1 MQDSGPFTVSRP
13 GTSVRTS
20 LFVSYLLTLLL
31 PLLLSF
37 LVFAGSYQVTS
48 RQARHTVSVVGRHL
62 ASVVDT
68 YLDEAR
74 SESFALILNDYSQ
87 KLINYTSPSPTTR
100 QIVYL
105 SELQKEMR
113 FKVAASNYIGT
124 MYAVFPKS
132 DVILSSSGVYYDHNF
147 TYRCQEDLGM
157 TIEEWD
163 DFLDF
168 DGHRHERL
176 SVLSHPSVPQ
186 RRNIPFLRVYRRHSA
201 QLLPFKLPQQP
212 NARAFPPDACR
223 S

>member
-132 DVILSSSGVYYDHNF
+132 DVILSSSGVYY
-147 TYRCQEDLGM
+147 Y
-157 TIEEWD
+157 
-163 DFLDF
+163 
-168 DGHRHERL
+168 
-176 SVLSHPSVPQ
+176 S
-186 RRNIPFLRVYRRHSA
+186 
-201 QLLPFKLPQQP
+201 
-212 NARAFPPDACR
+212 
-223 S
+223 